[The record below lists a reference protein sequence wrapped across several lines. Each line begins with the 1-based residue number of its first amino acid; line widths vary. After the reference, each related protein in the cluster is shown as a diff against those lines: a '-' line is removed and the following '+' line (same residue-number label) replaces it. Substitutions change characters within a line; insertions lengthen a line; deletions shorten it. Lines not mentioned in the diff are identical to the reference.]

1 MLKFKVTGVIFL
13 VWLLINLTYGSN
25 DPMPMHCGTGE
36 MGSKGI
42 KKGSKPTER
51 RLFVCIAPSPFLFTN
66 LTVLKYNKT
75 SGGEYKQRFF
85 YEMSNKSMSQWDEKS
100 ASWKSLSEFKD
111 GNPDETYMV
120 HIQNENEYT
129 ANINMSNMAP
139 EGIST
144 ITQ

>member
-1 MLKFKVTGVIFL
+1 MLKFKVTVVILL

-25 DPMPMHCGTGE
+25 DPMLCPMESKQTEKNFACTAPGE
-36 MGSKGI
+36 YS
-42 KKGSKPTER
+42 
-51 RLFVCIAPSPFLFTN
+51 LTN
-66 LTVLKYNKT
+66 LIVLKYYKT

-85 YEMSNKSMSQWDEKS
+85 YEMSNESMSQWDEKS

-120 HIQNENEYT
+120 HIQKVNGYT
-129 ANINMSNMAP
+129 ANINMHMSNMAP